1 MTYYYLAIEGK
12 PAGPYPAEQVVQ
24 MVKEGKITGS
34 TLGYTQGMVN
44 WTAID
49 MIPEL
54 HKHLAPA
61 SEVPNVPSTVTAGA
75 ATAARMCHDVDYE
88 IFGDDLQFVEVT
100 LDPNETVL
108 AEAGAFMFMTQG
120 VHMQTQFGD
129 GSAQNQ
135 GFFAKA
141 MEAGRRVITGESLFI
156 TTFTARSAGRE
167 KVSFAAPYPGKI
179 VPLDLG
185 QLGGS
190 MICQKQAF
198 LCAALGTTIGIEFTR
213 KIGVGLFGGEGFIL
227 QRLTGDGMAF
237 VHAGGTIVE
246 RQLSPGEHLKVDTG
260 CIVAFQPTVSYDIQ
274 FIGGIRNSLFGGE
287 GLFFAM
293 LTGPGRVWLH
303 SLPFS
308 RLADRIFASAPRVGG
323 KRVGEGSIL
332 GGLGDLIDGS

>member
-1 MTYYYLAIEGK
+1 
-12 PAGPYPAEQVVQ
+12 
-24 MVKEGKITGS
+24 
-34 TLGYTQGMVN
+34 MVN

-61 SEVPNVPSTVTAGA
+61 AEVPNVPSTATAGA

-120 VHMQTQFGD
+120 VQMQTQFGD

-141 MEAGRRVITGESLFI
+141 LEAGRRVVTGESLFI

-246 RQLSPGEHLKVDTG
+246 RQLAPGEHLKVDTG
-260 CIVAFQPTVSYDIQ
+260 CIVAFQPSVSYDIQ

-293 LTGPGRVWLH
+293 LTGPGRVWLQ

-332 GGLGDLIDGS
+332 GGLGDLIDGN